1 MAHKARDR
9 PRGGNRLLAAL
20 PADSYD
26 RLAPHLETIELEHGQ
41 VVHAAGTVIEHIYFI
56 EQGLVSLVK
65 AMQDGSVVEVGT
77 IGVEGMV
84 GLSALV
90 GIDRA
95 LVDVVVQ
102 APGTALRVH
111 PGVIGEEMALSPR
124 SRDLILRYAHA
135 LLMQFIQTA
144 ACNSLHSIEQRC
156 CRWLLIAHDSAGTGS
171 FPLTHEFL
179 AMLLGVQRAGVSV
192 AASALQKAGVI
203 EYHYGRV
210 TIVDRHRLE
219 ARACECYEAIRTAL
233 DRLLEA

>member
-1 MAHKARDR
+1 MAHNGRE
-9 PRGGNRLLAAL
+9 PPNGGNRLLAAL
-20 PADSYD
+20 SADSRD
-26 RLAPHLETIELEHGQ
+26 RLAPHLEPIELERGQ
-41 VVHAAGTVIEHIYFI
+41 VLHAADAVIEHIYFI

-65 AMQDGSVVEVGT
+65 TMSDGLVVEVGT

-84 GLSALV
+84 GVSSLV
-90 GIDRA
+90 GINRA

-102 APGTALRVH
+102 APGAALRVR
-111 PGVIGEEMALSPR
+111 PGVIGEEMAASQR
-124 SRDLILRYAHA
+124 FRDLILRYGHA
-135 LLMQFIQTA
+135 LLMQFFQMA

-156 CRWLLIAHDSAGTGS
+156 CRWLLIAHDSAPTGS

-210 TIVDRHRLE
+210 TIVDRHGLE
-219 ARACECYEAIRTAL
+219 ARACECYEAIRAAL

>member
-1 MAHKARDR
+1 MPQNGRE
-9 PRGGNRLLAAL
+9 PRHGANRLLATL
-20 PADSYD
+20 SADSRD
-26 RLAPHLETIELEHGQ
+26 RLAPHLEPIELERGE
-41 VVHAAGTVIEHIYFI
+41 VVHAAGAVIEHVYFI
-56 EQGLVSLVK
+56 EQGLVSLLK
-65 AMQDGSVVEVGT
+65 TMSDGSVVEVGT

-84 GLSALV
+84 GLSSLI

-102 APGTALRVH
+102 APGKALRVR
-111 PGVIGEEMALSPR
+111 PGVIGQEMALSQR
-124 SRDLILRYAHA
+124 FRDLISRYGHA
-135 LLMQFIQTA
+135 LLVQFIQMA

-156 CRWLLIAHDSAGTGS
+156 CRWLLIAHDSARTGS

-210 TIVDRHRLE
+210 TILDRRGLE
-219 ARACECYEAIRTAL
+219 ARACECYEAIRVSL
-233 DRLLEA
+233 DELLEA